1 MGQYYKF
8 IILNDTKK
16 NNKEVII
23 FHMNPHDYMCGIKLM
38 EHSYVDINFLNTV
51 EFVLSKEGDFYKSR
65 IVWAGDYADEEDGS
79 DENLYHIAEK
89 YQPFTMVVNQRNI
102 NNKYIV
108 NHTKKL
114 YTKIEQTSSTE
125 HKIHPLPL
133 LVSEGNNR
141 GGGDY
146 DGQNSDMCGTWSR
159 DVISIE
165 EEITEELNSYS
176 ELECEFEEFKKN
188 IENL

>member
-23 FHMNPHDYMCGIKLM
+23 FHMNPNDYICGVKLM

-65 IVWAGDYADEEDGS
+65 IVWAGDYADKEDGS
-79 DENLYHIAEK
+79 DENLYHLAEK

-114 YTKIEQTSSTE
+114 YTKIEQTSSND

-133 LVSEGNNR
+133 LVSEGNMMVR
-141 GGGDY
+141 IVRCVVHGPVTLF
-146 DGQNSDMCGTWSR
+146 QLKKKLQKNS
-159 DVISIE
+159 IHI
-165 EEITEELNSYS
+165 LN
-176 ELECEFEEFKKN
+176 
-188 IENL
+188 